1 MEKVSPITTAELAAF
16 VARLGAFAP
25 AADDAERIDRL
36 ALLERAKSGMTAAQA
51 AETVDFKRS
60 QLEAQVAAGVPTRDR
75 GKGVNA
81 QVALARRVSPHRA
94 ARLVGM
100 AEALVGEMPHTLAAL
115 AAGEINEWRAMI
127 AVRETACLTRED
139 RATADAELADRLA
152 TMGDRQIEAEF
163 KRIAYRL
170 DPYAFVE
177 RQRRAESERNVST
190 RPAPDVMCYL
200 TALLPVKQGIAALAA
215 LKRHADTKVSEGD
228 ERSRGQIMADTLVE
242 RLTGQ
247 SVAGQ
252 VPVEVQ
258 LVISA
263 ESLAGA
269 SDEPAHLQGH
279 GPVPAPWARE
289 LVRNSGAAV
298 WIRRLYTEHGRL
310 VAMEAT
316 QRLFPDGLRR
326 FIVARDQVCRT
337 PWCDAPIRHIDH
349 PLSYEAGGKTAETNG
364 QGLCVTC
371 NHAKEGHRWKTRAGP
386 SGAGDRVITTTP
398 TGHRYTSRPPTRD
411 DWAAPS
417 LEAYFNRMVLR
428 FVA

>member
-1 MEKVSPITTAELAAF
+1 MGEPITTAELTAF
-16 VARLGAFAP
+16 VARLGEFAP
-25 AADDAERIDRL
+25 PAGDAERIDRL
-36 ALLERAKSGMTAAQA
+36 ALMEHAKSALTAAQA
-51 AETVDFKRS
+51 VETVEFKRS
-60 QLEAQVAAGVPTRDR
+60 QLEAQQAAGVPARSR
-75 GKGVNA
+75 GKGITA

-100 AEALVGEMPHTLAAL
+100 AEALVGEMPNTLAAL
-115 AAGEINEWRAMI
+115 AAGDINEWRAMI

-139 RATADAELADRLA
+139 RATADAELAGRLT
-152 TMGDRQIEAEF
+152 TMGDRQVEAEF
-163 KRIAYRL
+163 KKIAYRL

-177 RQRRAESERNVST
+177 RQRRAQSDRNVST

-200 TALLPVKQGIAALAA
+200 TALLPVKQGIAAYAA
-215 LKRHADTKVSEGD
+215 LKRHADTTIAHGD
-228 ERSRGQIMADTLVE
+228 ERSRGQVMADTLVE

-247 SVAGQ
+247 SVADQ

-258 LVISA
+258 LVISGA
-263 ESLAGA
+263 ALSGA

-289 LVRNSGAAV
+289 LVRESEAAV
-298 WIRRLYTEHGRL
+298 WLRRLYFDHGRL

-316 QRLFPDGLRR
+316 QRTFPEGLRR

-337 PWCDAPIRHIDH
+337 PWCDAPIRHLDH
-349 PLSYEAGGKTAETNG
+349 PRPHQAGGETSEWNG

-371 NHAKEGHRWKTRAGP
+371 NHAKEGHRWRSRPGP
-386 SGAGDRVITTTP
+386 SGAGDRVIITTP
-398 TGHRYTSRPPTRD
+398 TGHRYTSRPPTRE

-417 LEAYFNRMVLR
+417 IEAYFNRILLR
-428 FVA
+428 FAA